1 MKKFLKIQG
10 AINGR
15 GLGRVLFME
24 GIVAV
29 AHGEDSRSFCGGFW
43 GSSFGKVCKGVGKLF
58 DALVFLGAGTR
69 VGLVRFPGVVLGFE
83 GQEFFFEAFKG
94 FVLV

>member
-1 MKKFLKIQG
+1 
-10 AINGR
+10 
-15 GLGRVLFME
+15 ME

-43 GSSFGKVCKGVGKLF
+43 GSSFSKVCKSVGKLF
-58 DALVFLGAGTR
+58 DTLVFLSAGAR
-69 VGLVRFPGVVLGFE
+69 VGRVLFPGVVLGFE
-83 GQEFFFEAFKG
+83 GQEFCFQAFKG